1 MTKDKLTRLEQK
13 RMEVVKEFESQ
24 IDYSFDNLR
33 NNIDLDLINGN
44 THFILEKINNL
55 KSSFKI
61 LSNNI
66 LNPLIEFV
74 EQEPQYEFKI
84 LTDKFEDFF
93 NRELYKFKIEVT
105 DYISGLDDQDDNR
118 EEDFDIMCL
127 QFRDYIR
134 DYIKKE
140 SENKND

>member
-33 NNIDLDLINGN
+33 
-44 THFILEKINNL
+44 
-55 KSSFKI
+55 FKI